1 MLEDLKLMPR
11 TLGIGIYEGGGVV
24 LFPYYVRMYTNILF
38 LLFFVDFGLGG
49 LELTPR
55 TLGKGKVRVVE
66 FLYYV
71 RTFTNV
77 IISFFFVNFGL
88 GDLKLTPRTL
98 GKGKCKG
105 DRYLLCK

>member
-1 MLEDLKLMPR
+1 M
-11 TLGIGIYEGGGVV
+11 
-24 LFPYYVRMYTNILF
+24 
-38 LLFFVDFGLGG
+38 
-49 LELTPR
+49 TPR

-105 DRYLLCK
+105 DRYLLCKDVY